1 MASFARYTL
10 RTTNYVIR
18 QPLTWLLALF
28 ILLASIYAVTTPLFE
43 ASDELWHYPMAQHL
57 SRGGALPVQDPAN
70 VGPWRQEASQP
81 PLYYYLMG
89 WATAWIDTSDM
100 PQVRW
105 LNPHVDNGVITAD
118 GNTNLAVHTSSENW
132 PWRGTA
138 LAVRLVRLLSA
149 LMSAGTVLFTYLLA
163 REFFDDE
170 ASRLMSAA
178 FVAFTPMFAFISGA
192 VNNDNLASLL
202 SAAILLLLVH
212 LTNRRP
218 PTSNFQSP
226 TSTLRVQ
233 SLVLGV
239 LLGLAALTK
248 QSALGLFPLT
258 GLTLLANSGQWAV
271 NSGRWAVNSG
281 QRAVNSGRWAVNSGR
296 WAVNSGRKSAI
307 LFTVHCSLVFIPALL
322 LPAWWYIR
330 NLQLYGDLLGWN
342 AFIAVLGK
350 RQAPASLAQLWGE
363 RESFTR
369 SYWGLFG
376 GVNVPMS
383 DWIYTALNTVA
394 LIAIFGLLVFLIQ
407 ALIKFTRPSTH
418 PFSLS
423 PLPLVKNLHETFPR
437 WFPYTLLLAQ
447 LALLLY
453 GLIQWATITWSSQ
466 GRLVF
471 SGISAIGVLMT
482 LGLRTL
488 LPIRVRSTVFGA
500 IAVFMAAV
508 TLISPFSFIS
518 PKYTDPPALTQEQ
531 IAAIPNRLDADFGS
545 LTFPPEMRLLG
556 YKLDTAQVTPGGAVR
571 LTLYWQSLVAMD
583 RDWSVF
589 VHVVDENSVVVAQR
603 DTYPG
608 LGLMPTR
615 KWQVGRTLADTYV
628 INLSPTTYTPGE
640 ASIEIGLYDYNTG
653 ERLLIV
659 SGEHAERGKD
669 ALTLA
674 PLTIAANP
682 GDLPNPQSFNFGNQ
696 IQLAGYEMDRR
707 ALNPGETLTLTLYWR
722 GITPITTNYSVFA
735 HVRGAGESLWA
746 QSDSWPQDGAA
757 PTATWIP
764 GQLVTDTRLLTLKPD
779 TAPGVYDVE
788 VGLYDEK
795 GNRLQI
801 VLPDG
806 RLTESFVFLSK
817 IRVLP

>member
-1 MASFARYTL
+1 MPFRFH
-10 RTTNYVIR
+10 
-18 QPLTWLLALF
+18 PLFFVLLAFL
-28 ILLASIYAVTTPLFE
+28 ILSTTYAVITPLFE
-43 ASDELWHYPMAQHL
+43 ASDELWHYPMVQHL

-89 WATAWIDTSDM
+89 WATAWIDTNDM
-100 PQVRW
+100 SQVRW
-105 LNPHVDNGVITAD
+105 LNPHVDNGIITPD
-118 GNTNLAVHTSSENW
+118 GNINLAVHTPAENW

-138 LAVRLVRLLSA
+138 LAVRLVRLLSV
-149 LMSAGTVLFTYLLA
+149 LMSAGAVLFTYLLA

-170 ASRLMSAA
+170 ASRLAAAA

-202 SAAILLLLVH
+202 SAIILFLLVH
-212 LTNRRP
+212 LANPKSQIPNPKSQTY
-218 PTSNFQSP
+218 
-226 TSTLRVQ
+226 LA
-233 SLVLGV
+233 LGL

-258 GLTLLANSGQWAV
+258 GFTLAVIVFRGLATQPASSVVSRLTFDVLRFVRYSL
-271 NSGRWAVNSG
+271 
-281 QRAVNSGRWAVNSGR
+281 
-296 WAVNSGRKSAI
+296 
-307 LFTVHCSLVFIPALL
+307 LVFLPALL

-383 DWIYTALNTVA
+383 NWIYTVLNTIALVA
-394 LIAIFGLLVFLIQ
+394 MLGLAIFLITR
-407 ALIKFTRPSTH
+407 LI
-418 PFSLS
+418 SLFRRHWDFGIRVY
-423 PLPLVKNLHETFPR
+423 LAGCAWNLG
-437 WFPYTLLLAQ
+437 FPYFLLLAQ
-447 LALLLY
+447 LTLLLY

-471 SGISAIGVLMT
+471 SGISAIAVLMT
-482 LGLRTL
+482 LGLRTV
-488 LPIRVRSTVFGA
+488 LPARVRSTGLGA
-500 IAVFMAAV
+500 AAVFMAAV
-508 TLISPFSFIS
+508 TFVSPFAFIA
-518 PKYTDPPALTQEQ
+518 PKYIDPPSLTAEQ

-556 YKLDTAQVTPGGAVR
+556 YKLDTTQVTPGGAVK

-589 VHVVDENSVVVAQR
+589 VHVADENQIVVAQR

-615 KWQVGRTLADTYV
+615 KWAVGQTLADTYV
-628 INLSPTTYTPGE
+628 INLPPATYAPSE
-640 ASIEIGLYDYNTG
+640 AGIEIGLYDYNTG

-659 SGEHAERGKD
+659 SGEQAERGKD

-674 PLTIAANP
+674 PLTIAAKA
-682 GDLPNPQSFNFGNQ
+682 GDLPNPQTFNFGNQ
-696 IQLAGYEMDRR
+696 IELAGYEMDRR
-707 ALNPGETLTLTLYWR
+707 ALAPGESLMLTLYWR
-722 GITPITTNYSVFA
+722 GLKPMTTNYSVFA

-757 PTATWIP
+757 PTAAWQV
-764 GQLVTDTRLLTLKPD
+764 GQLVTDTRTLTLKPG

-795 GNRLQI
+795 GDRLQL

-806 RLTESFVFLSK
+806 RLTENFVFLSK

>member
-1 MASFARYTL
+1 VTQHSL
-10 RTTNYVIR
+10 RNTHAKRVIR
-18 QPLTWLLALF
+18 QPITWLLALF
-28 ILLASIYAVTTPLFE
+28 TLAASIYAVTTPLFE
-43 ASDELWHYPMAQHL
+43 ASDELWHYPMVQHL
-57 SRGGALPVQDPAN
+57 SRGGALPVQDPNN

-105 LNPHVDNGVITAD
+105 LNPHVDNGIITPD
-118 GNTNLAVHTSSENW
+118 GNINLAVHTSVENW
-132 PWRGTA
+132 PWRGTV
-138 LAVRLVRLLSA
+138 LAVRLVRLLSV

-170 ASRLMSAA
+170 SSRLMSAA
-178 FVAFTPMFAFISGA
+178 IVAFTPMFAFISGA

-202 SAAILLLLVH
+202 SAAILFLLVYWSK
-212 LTNRRP
+212 R
-218 PTSNFQSP
+218 
-226 TSTLRVQ
+226 
-233 SLVLGV
+233 SLPFVIGLGV
-239 LLGLAALTK
+239 TQLPSIVIPSGAVPRGISTFGPEIPRFARNDILQLRKPYGYSLFLGILLGLAALTK

-258 GLTLLANSGQWAV
+258 GLTILVNSWQWAV
-271 NSGRWAVNSG
+271 GSG
-281 QRAVNSGRWAVNSGR
+281 QKSAIINRQ
-296 WAVNSGRKSAI
+296 SAI
-307 LFTVHCSLVFIPALL
+307 LFTVHCSLVFLPALL

-383 DWIYTALNTVA
+383 GWIYTALNTIA
-394 LIAIFGLLVFLIQ
+394 LLAIAGLAIFLIVQLVRLIRRWD
-407 ALIKFTRPSTH
+407 FG
-418 PFSLS
+418 
-423 PLPLVKNLHETFPR
+423 NLKLG
-437 WFPYTLLLAQ
+437 FPYFLLFAQ

-453 GLIQWATITWSSQ
+453 GLVQWATITWSSQ

-471 SGISAIGVLMT
+471 SGISAIAVLMT

-488 LPIRVRSTVFGA
+488 LPTRVRPTVFGA

-518 PKYTDPPALTQEQ
+518 PKYVDPPQLTDSQ

-556 YKLDTAQVTPGGAVR
+556 YKLDTAQVTPGGSVT
-571 LTLYWQSLVAMD
+571 LTLYWQSLIAMD

-589 VHVVDENSVVVAQR
+589 VHVLDEHQIVVAQR

-615 KWQVGRTLADTYV
+615 KWAVGRTLADTYV
-628 INLSPTTYTPGE
+628 INLSPTTYAPSE
-640 ASIEIGLYDYNTG
+640 ANVEIGLYDYNTG

-659 SGEHAERGKD
+659 SGEQAGKD

-674 PLTIAANP
+674 PLTIAANS
-682 GDLPNPQSFNFGNQ
+682 GDLPNPQAFNFGNQ

-707 ALNPGETLTLTLYWR
+707 TLAPGESLTLTLYWR
-722 GITPITTNYSVFA
+722 SITPITTNYSVFA

-757 PTATWIP
+757 PTAAWQV
-764 GQLVTDTRLLTLKPD
+764 GQLVTDTRTLTLKPEA
-779 TAPGVYDVE
+779 APGVYDVE
-788 VGLYDEK
+788 VGLYDEN
-795 GNRLQI
+795 GNRLQL

-806 RLTESFVFLSK
+806 RLTDNFVFLSK

>member
-1 MASFARYTL
+1 MVSFARYTL
-10 RTTNYVIR
+10 RTTNYAIR
-18 QPLTWLLALF
+18 QPLTWLLAVF

-43 ASDELWHYPMAQHL
+43 ASDELWHYPMVQHL

-105 LNPHVDNGVITAD
+105 LNPHVDNGIITPD
-118 GNTNLAVHTSSENW
+118 GNTNLAVHTPAENW
-132 PWRGTA
+132 PWRGTV
-138 LAVRLVRLLSA
+138 LAVRLVRLLSV

-170 ASRLMSAA
+170 PSRLMSVA

-202 SAAILLLLVH
+202 SAVILFLLVH
-212 LTNRRP
+212 FIRNTKYAIPNTQYL
-218 PTSNFQSP
+218 
-226 TSTLRVQ
+226 L
-233 SLVLGV
+233 LGV

-248 QSALGLFPLT
+248 QSALGLYPLT
-258 GLTLLANSGQWAV
+258 GLTLAV
-271 NSGRWAVNSG
+271 IVFRELTTQPARPVVSRLTFVVS
-281 QRAVNSGRWAVNSGR
+281 RLTRYS
-296 WAVNSGRKSAI
+296 
-307 LFTVHCSLVFIPALL
+307 FLVFLPALL
-322 LPAWWYIR
+322 LPSWWYIR

-394 LIAIFGLLVFLIQ
+394 LIAIIGLSVFLIRSVV
-407 ALIKFTRPSTH
+407 LFLRTNSNSPLLV
-418 PFSLS
+418 SLS
-423 PLPLVKNLHETFPR
+423 PC
-437 WFPYTLLLAQ
+437 FPYFLLFAQ

-471 SGISAIGVLMT
+471 SGISAIAVLMT

-488 LPIRVRSTVFGA
+488 LPGRVRSTGFGA
-500 IAVFMAAV
+500 IAIFMAAV

-518 PKYTDPPALTQEQ
+518 PKYADPPSLTQEQ
-531 IAAIPNRLDADFGS
+531 IAAIPDRLNADFGS

-556 YKLDTAQVTPGGAVR
+556 YKLDTAEVTPGGAVR

-589 VHVVDENSVVVAQR
+589 VHVLDENQIVVAQR

-615 KWQVGRTLADTYV
+615 KWPVGRTLADTYV
-628 INLSPTTYTPGE
+628 INLSPTTYAPGQ
-640 ASIEIGLYDYNTG
+640 ASIEIGLYDYNSG

-659 SGEHAERGKD
+659 SGQQAGKD

-674 PLTIAANP
+674 PLTIVANA
-682 GDLPNPQSFNFGNQ
+682 GDLPNPQTFNFGNQ
-696 IQLAGYEMDRR
+696 IELAGYEMDRR
-707 ALNPGETLTLTLYWR
+707 ALAPGEALTLTLYWR
-722 GITPITTNYSVFA
+722 GLKPMTTNYSVFA

-757 PTATWIP
+757 PTAAWIP
-764 GQLVTDTRLLTLKPD
+764 GETVSDIRALTLKPD

-788 VGLYDEK
+788 VGLYDEN
-795 GNRLQI
+795 GNRLQL

-806 RLTESFVFLSK
+806 RLTDNFVFLSK

>member
-1 MASFARYTL
+1 M
-10 RTTNYVIR
+10 V
-18 QPLTWLLALF
+18 
-28 ILLASIYAVTTPLFE
+28 
-43 ASDELWHYPMAQHL
+43 QHL

-89 WATAWIDTSDM
+89 WATAWIDASDM

-105 LNPHVDNGVITAD
+105 LNPHVDNGIITAD
-118 GNTNLAVHTSSENW
+118 GNTNLAVHTPAENF
-132 PWRGTA
+132 PEGWRGTV
-138 LAVRLVRLLSA
+138 LAVRLVRLLSV
-149 LMSAGTVLFTYLLA
+149 LMSAGTVLLTYLLA

-202 SAAILLLLVH
+202 SAVILYLLVYWSKTP
-212 LTNRRP
+212 LPFVIRY
-218 PTSNFQSP
+218 
-226 TSTLRVQ
+226 
-233 SLVLGV
+233 SLFLGL

-258 GLTLLANSGQWAV
+258 GFTLAVIVFRELTTQPARPVVSRSRVFRGLRLTFVVSRLARYS
-271 NSGRWAVNSG
+271 
-281 QRAVNSGRWAVNSGR
+281 
-296 WAVNSGRKSAI
+296 
-307 LFTVHCSLVFIPALL
+307 LLVFLPALL
-322 LPAWWYIR
+322 IPSWWYIR

-383 DWIYTALNTVA
+383 DWIYTALNTIALLAIVGCA
-394 LIAIFGLLVFLIQ
+394 IFIVTRLIGLFRRRWDLGFWKLGFPYFLLIAQF
-407 ALIKFTRPSTH
+407 
-418 PFSLS
+418 
-423 PLPLVKNLHETFPR
+423 
-437 WFPYTLLLAQ
+437 
-447 LALLLY
+447 ALLLY

-471 SGISAIGVLMT
+471 SGISAIAVLMT

-500 IAVFMAAV
+500 VAAFMAGV

-518 PKYTDPPALTQEQ
+518 PKYADPPSLTQEQ

-556 YKLDTAQVTPGGAVR
+556 YKLDTTQVMPGGAVK

-589 VHVVDENSVVVAQR
+589 VHLLDEKQIVVAQR

-608 LGLMPTR
+608 LGLMSTR
-615 KWQVGRTLADTYV
+615 KWVVGRTLADTYV
-628 INLSPTTYTPGE
+628 INLSPTTYAPGE
-640 ASIEIGLYDYNTG
+640 ADIEIGLYDYNSG

-669 ALTLA
+669 ALRLA
-674 PLTIAANP
+674 PLTIAANA
-682 GDLPNPQSFNFGNQ
+682 GDLPNPQTFNFGNQ
-696 IQLAGYEMDRR
+696 VQLAGYEMDRR
-707 ALNPGETLTLTLYWR
+707 ALAPGESLTLTLYWR
-722 GITPITTNYSVFA
+722 GLKPMTTNYSVFA

-746 QSDSWPQDGAA
+746 QADSWPQDGAA
-757 PTATWIP
+757 PTAAWIP
-764 GQLVTDTRLLTLKPD
+764 GETVSEARTLALKPD

-795 GNRLQI
+795 GNRLQL

-806 RLTESFVFLSK
+806 RLTENFVFLSK